1 MPRRRPRSKSTYT
14 LFPLTTLCRA
24 SRAPTSRKRLLAT
37 VAIVDDMGAVAI
49 IALANTDQISTIA
62 LGGAALVLGLLYVLG
77 KRGVRALP
85 VYAIGVVALWYCVLL
100 SGVHATI
107 AGVAAALVIPI
118 TPSPGA
124 PEDRKSTRLNSSH

>member
-1 MPRRRPRSKSTYT
+1 
-14 LFPLTTLCRA
+14 
-24 SRAPTSRKRLLAT
+24 
-37 VAIVDDMGAVAI
+37 MGAVAI
-49 IALANTDQISTIA
+49 IALAYTDQISTIA

-77 KRGVRALP
+77 KSGVRALP

-118 TPSPGA
+118 RSEERRVGKEGVRKCRSRGSPF
-124 PEDRKSTRLNSSH
+124 H